1 MRIICKNAIVLWGD
15 VMQALEQIRQMCS
28 DIYDITGIKAVFY
41 DGDMGMIYSHPN
53 SMGAFCSCVRENP
66 GLTEK
71 CLACDREGFS
81 RCRKTEEMVIYR
93 CHMGLTEVVC
103 PVKDNGAVTGYI
115 LFGQI
120 LSQGQKGSI
129 QKKIETGSYQ
139 NKTRLLVL
147 LEEMISTENTVIH
160 ACARL
165 MTMCAGNI
173 PLKDILRLR
182 RQSLPARIEV
192 FLRQNLSCR
201 ELSIPM
207 LCRQFGISRGTL
219 YTVSKESFGMGVTE
233 YIRQLR
239 VRQAIELLRRERWPL
254 YRIADEVG
262 FSDPNYLAKVIKAE
276 TGLTPKK
283 IQKTDL

>member
-1 MRIICKNAIVLWGD
+1 
-15 VMQALEQIRQMCS
+15 MQALEQIRQMCT

-53 SMGAFCSCVRENP
+53 SMGAFCNCVRENP

-81 RCRKTEEMVIYR
+81 QCRKTEEMVIYR

-103 PVKDNGAVTGYI
+103 PVKDNGAVAGYI

-120 LSQGQKGSI
+120 LSQGQKGTI
-129 QKKIETGSYQ
+129 QKRIETGSYQ
-139 NKTRLLVL
+139 NKAHLLVL
-147 LEEMISTENTVIH
+147 LEEMIPTEDTVIH

-173 PLKDILRLR
+173 PLKDFLRLR
-182 RQSLPARIEV
+182 RRSLPNQLESFI
-192 FLRQNLSCR
+192 RQNLSYG
-201 ELSIPM
+201 ELSITM

-219 YTVSKESFGMGVTE
+219 YTVSKEAFGMGVTE

-239 VRQAIELLRRERWPL
+239 VQRAIELLRREHWPI

-262 FSDPNYLAKVIKAE
+262 FADPNYLAKVIKAE
-276 TGLTPKK
+276 TGMTPKK
-283 IQKTDL
+283 IQKKDL